1 MKTLLLILG
10 LSLSVVTAAQT
21 NYLAKFKTLN
31 PQISGILS
39 GSATIYLN
47 EKEVKAFVRLFA
59 GSPNTGHM
67 QNVFIGD
74 RCPDLQDD
82 LNYDGFIDIQEA
94 FKVVG
99 AIIIPLDGDIS
110 TQKGDADIFPLANE
124 SGSYSY
130 DKEAKLKKFLKDL
143 RAEDKNTKDNIVKLY
158 PYEDLN
164 LEGKVVII
172 QGVAKE
178 AVLPKTV
185 ATYGLRKS
193 VQTLPIACGVFK
205 RTL

>member
-1 MKTLLLILG
+1 MKTLFFLFS
-10 LSLSVVTAAQT
+10 LSLSFSTVAQV

-39 GSATIYLN
+39 GSATIYMN
-47 EKEVKAFVRLFA
+47 DKDVKAFVRLFA

-74 RCPDLQDD
+74 RCPGLQDD
-82 LNYDGFIDIQEA
+82 LNFDGFIDIKEA
-94 FKVVG
+94 LKAVG
-99 AIIIPLDGDIS
+99 SIIIPLDGDIS
-110 TQKGDADIFPLANE
+110 SQKAEGDIFPLADA

-130 DKEAKLKKFLKDL
+130 DKEAKLKKFMKDL
-143 RAEDKNTKDNIVKLY
+143 RAEDKNPNDNIVKLY
-158 PYEDLN
+158 PYEELN
-164 LEGKVVII
+164 LEGKVVLI
-172 QGVAKE
+172 QGVADGT
-178 AVLPKTV
+178 VLPKTV
-185 ATYGLRKS
+185 ATSGSRKS